1 MADKMVL
8 QLVDS
13 MVGTREMRSAA
24 SMADASVA

>member
-13 MVGTREMRSAA
+13 MVGARGMRSAA
-24 SMADASVA
+24 SMAAASVV